1 MRFLVLVLLCCAA
14 VGAAAESSPPAQPQ
28 AQPVA
33 EVPVRVAVVETQAAD
48 ASLPVRKLPAP
59 QGWLLLVAGL
69 AFAGWVAHRRLS
81 YL

>member
-1 MRFLVLVLLCCAA
+1 MRFLVLVFLCCAA
-14 VGAAAESSPPAQPQ
+14 AGAAAESSPPVEPQ
-28 AQPVA
+28 AQPSA
-33 EVPVRVAVVETQAAD
+33 EVPVRVAVVETQAAEV
-48 ASLPVRKLPAP
+48 SIPVRKLPAP